1 VSCYEA
7 PVADP
12 RRCSFCEKVEGE
24 VAMLV
29 DGKRASICDECIVF
43 CSDVLREERTAAA
56 KRDAANRRPTDDDDD
71 DGPISAVRS
80 SEAPPRNE

>member
-1 VSCYEA
+1 
-7 PVADP
+7 
-12 RRCSFCEKVEGE
+12 
-24 VAMLV
+24 MLV

-43 CSDVLREERTAAA
+43 CHDVLREERTAAA
-56 KRDAANRRPTDDDDD
+56 KRDAAKRPKTVDEDDDD